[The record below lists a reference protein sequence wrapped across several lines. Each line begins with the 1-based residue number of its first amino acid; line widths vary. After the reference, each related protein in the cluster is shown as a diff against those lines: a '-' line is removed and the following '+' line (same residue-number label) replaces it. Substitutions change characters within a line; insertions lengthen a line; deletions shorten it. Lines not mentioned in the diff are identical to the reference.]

1 MDAVVE
7 EAKHIM
13 LSAGYLAA
21 VASGPLVSAIVHRP
35 PAYLDPGSG
44 SFLLQLL
51 VAGILGGL
59 FAMRA
64 FWGRLR
70 DKITGKKD
78 SDQDEVDGE

>member
-1 MDAVVE
+1 
-7 EAKHIM
+7 M
-13 LSAGYLAA
+13 LSAAYLATA
-21 VASGPLVSAIVHRP
+21 TSALGASTVVHRP

-64 FWGRLR
+64 FWGRLKNR
-70 DKITGKKD
+70 ILREREARE
-78 SDQDEVDGE
+78 DETESEGE